1 MWCFIYKAFDCLRQ
15 HDLLLAKLYAYVFD
29 YKSLN
34 FLMHNVPKW
43 SDRFGTLC
51 IEGLNSFRVF

>member
-34 FLMHNVPKW
+34 LLMHNVPK
-43 SDRFGTLC
+43 
-51 IEGLNSFRVF
+51 

>member
-34 FLMHNVPKW
+34 LLMHNGQTVLEHYASK
-43 SDRFGTLC
+43 G
-51 IEGLNSFRVF
+51 